1 MASFTNQQQEAISTL
16 DRNVSVSAGAGSGKT
31 RVLVERFLKILGD
44 RQATAQ
50 EILAITFTRK
60 AAREMRERV
69 QKGILDR
76 LGAAEDSA
84 DKTYWQEQ
92 LRLADQAPITTID
105 SFCSQVLREN
115 PVEAGLDPNFTVQE
129 EYQIRAFREETA
141 STFLQQEIRQQD
153 PDLTALLEQYPA
165 DRLVRIL
172 VALIDRLPE
181 ILALPGGLAAV
192 YEENLEGEEDG
203 KIEAEGAL
211 DALLEARDQA
221 GPKSQ
226 EKLEN
231 LAGQRDTVHQ
241 WIADGCYDRA
251 ATALKPVSA
260 TGKVKE
266 LVKEAKA
273 ALYKLL
279 ALSLDA
285 QGADQARHWEQVLI
299 RFRKALLDAA
309 EAREIYSFGYL
320 SAKAVDLLEKRP
332 NVLLQ
337 YQNRFKFLM
346 VDEFQDTNEEQKK
359 LVYLLSG
366 GSSKS
371 LQGRNLF
378 VVGDAKQSIY
388 RFRGADVS
396 VFKQVRD
403 AIEATGGRNIVMDD
417 NFRSAPEIIRA
428 CNTLFD
434 DLLGTDQDSDVTAQP
449 LHAHQPPS
457 RKPVFAVLKKGDC
470 SPQECQQAEGR
481 YVAQAIRQ
489 LGEEEHLPFGQMAIL
504 LPAIHLSRQYEEALS
519 ALGIK
524 SQVSDGKGFYDRQEI
539 VDWINL
545 LTFLL
550 NPRKDWALAG
560 FLRSPFAGLSDQ
572 QLTDLLKPWP
582 ELSLWESLQQS
593 LEEPYS
599 ILAQKL
605 EKLRQIAQFQSLPEL
620 LDRFQESFAV
630 EPTLLAQ
637 RGGREKLANFRKLRA
652 LGVQAAMEEG
662 STARDFL
669 DRLNLM
675 RQLSARESAANQEA
689 DPDAVKIM
697 TIHKSKGLEFPAVF
711 LPDLSRKDPS
721 DTVGIQFL
729 PGEGFGVKVLD
740 EEGNDRETSVYARL
754 KEERSRL
761 EKAEKHR
768 QLYVAM
774 TRAERFLYLVNVDET
789 KEGKKNDSDPEKEKW
804 GQALQRVFAPEGP
817 NGDQMD
823 WEILDAPEEQQE
835 EETEAFVLD
844 PAVYEK
850 IQPVTVPRNLE
861 LSASALLE
869 YDTCPRSF
877 YYHYFRHMPGIDPE
891 TFGTGNHRIS
901 AIELGTY
908 VHKVLERLQEVPEE
922 TALEEALEVLDHPD
936 AEKQVFRLE
945 GKRLVERYCASPLY
959 QELKD
964 LPAQAER
971 DFELPLFAFGD
982 SQVVFQGSMDKL
994 VTLEDGRLGIVDYK
1008 TGHPPADGEEKQG
1021 YTRQLAI
1028 YALAAE
1034 KLYPGKEVAWA
1045 RLHFLQD
1052 CSSWE
1057 LKDRKKEEEKLE
1069 ALLENLLTWDKEDQ
1083 FPARKEGCQW
1093 CPYRYFC
1100 TEAEDKVQRAE

>member
-69 QKGILDR
+69 QQGILDR
-76 LGAAEDSA
+76 LGAAEATD

-141 STFLQQEIRQQD
+141 SAFLQQGIQQQD

-165 DRLVRIL
+165 DQLARIL
-172 VALIDRLPE
+172 TALIDRLPE
-181 ILALPGGLAAV
+181 ILALPGGLAAA
-192 YEENLEGEEDG
+192 YEASLGREEEY
-203 KIEAEGAL
+203 KIAAEAAL
-211 DALLEARDQA
+211 DALLAARDQA
-221 GPKSQ
+221 SPKNR
-226 EKLEN
+226 EKLEE
-231 LAGQRDTVHQ
+231 LFGQRAAFHQ
-241 WIADGCYDRA
+241 WIAGGDGDA
-251 ATALKPVSA
+251 ALAALKPVTA
-260 TGKVKE
+260 AGKVKDQ
-266 LVKEAKA
+266 VKEVRA
-273 ALYKLL
+273 ALEQLA

-285 QGADQARHWEQVLI
+285 QGADQARHWEKVLI
-299 RFRKALLDAA
+299 CFRKALLDAA
-309 EAREIYSFGYL
+309 ETREIYSFGYL
-320 SAKAVDLLEKRP
+320 SAKAVDLLEQRP
-332 NVLLQ
+332 NVLNR
-337 YQNRFKFLM
+337 YKNRFKFLM

-359 LVYLLSG
+359 MVYLLSG
-366 GSSKS
+366 GSSRS

-434 DLLGTDQDSDVTAQP
+434 DLLGTDSNADVTAQP

-457 RKPVFAVLKKGDC
+457 RKPVFAVLKKGEC
-470 SPQECQQAEGR
+470 SPKECQQAEGR

-489 LGEEEHLPFGQMAIL
+489 LGEEEHLPYGQVAIL
-504 LPAIHLSRQYEEALS
+504 LPAIHLSRQYEEALT

-560 FLRSPFAGLSDQ
+560 FLRSPFAGLSDR

-599 ILAQKL
+599 TLAQKL

-630 EPTLLAQ
+630 EPTLLVQ

-711 LPDLSRKDPS
+711 LPDLSKKDPP
-721 DTVGIQFL
+721 DRLGIQFL
-729 PGEGFGVKVLD
+729 PEEGFGVKVLD
-740 EEGNDRETSVYARL
+740 REGNDRETSVYARL
-754 KEERSRL
+754 KEEGSRL

-774 TRAERFLYLVNVDET
+774 TRAERFLYLVNVDES
-789 KEGKKNDSDPEKEKW
+789 KEGKQKDSDPEKEKW

-823 WEILDAPEEQQE
+823 WEELSVAEILADTEERQE
-835 EETEAFVLD
+835 GEADTFALD
-844 PAVYEK
+844 PAVYDR

-877 YYHYFRHMPGIDPE
+877 YYHYFRHMPGLDPE

-936 AEKQVFRLE
+936 AEKQVFRRE
-945 GKRLVERYCASPLY
+945 GKKLVERYCASPLY

-971 DFELPLFAFGD
+971 DFELPLFVFGD

-1057 LKDRKKEEEKLE
+1057 LKDRKAEEKKLE
-1069 ALLENLLTWDKEDQ
+1069 TLLENLLAWDREDQ
-1083 FPARKEGCQW
+1083 FPVRKEGCQW

-1100 TEAEDKVQRAE
+1100 TF